1 MTDVTTGAGLADIQ
15 VTSNATTAP
24 VEQKSTET
32 TAPITRREQRFAEL
46 ESKPQETVVAD
57 TKPVEPAKA
66 LPTEADKANDTA
78 REALKEKMRA
88 DAAEAKIKELTPK
101 AEVLDKAPD
110 INDQKTWGK
119 SFQDKPN
126 DLETFLKAH
135 AEWAESQGEKR
146 VIERQSQEKAAQAAE
161 KLRVD
166 VATRDNAARAKFK
179 DYDAVISPIV
189 PILASIPI
197 LKDFVTKNPMGSEVA
212 YELGRNPA
220 ILQSML
226 QSNDIWTVGEQLISM
241 AARLKAP
248 KPVEFTKAPEPI
260 TPVGSREGAK
270 VNLTNLASKDTAG
283 YIAEMNKREL
293 ARKRAH

>member
-1 MTDVTTGAGLADIQ
+1 M
-15 VTSNATTAP
+15 
-24 VEQKSTET
+24 
-32 TAPITRREQRFAEL
+32 
-46 ESKPQETVVAD
+46 
-57 TKPVEPAKA
+57 
-66 LPTEADKANDTA
+66 
-78 REALKEKMRA
+78 
-88 DAAEAKIKELTPK
+88 
-101 AEVLDKAPD
+101 
-110 INDQKTWGK
+110 
-119 SFQDKPN
+119 
-126 DLETFLKAH
+126 
-135 AEWAESQGEKR
+135 
-146 VIERQSQEKAAQAAE
+146 
-161 KLRVD
+161 
-166 VATRDNAARAKFK
+166 ATRDNAARAKFK